1 MSDMFHDMERLNIE
15 FDILI
20 DAEEYEKL
28 YKSIILEDAAS
39 KGIKNFFADNGSHI
53 YSNDD
58 EDLASLLEKP
68 ETIVESYKRENKDD
82 TEIPFNPDDKN
93 EWDPL
98 FLAKYLR
105 AKILDKGTD
114 NYTKYLDDLVTYLQR
129 KLPYLS
135 PKTTKESI
143 LQSLYFQELSA
154 CGKPGREALGFA
166 IQAYDLLGNKND
178 VSIKEDKS
186 HYNLELYKLCA
197 KYNQGIGYSHS
208 NQHEE
213 ATSVFDEIIRRFSS
227 EKDDLF
233 KNKADPKDKGLWR
246 HFLYYPTILSK
257 AELLEDFQFSYHTI
271 ATVEELKEELKEQNE
286 TVTGNDEDGP
296 KLSLENI
303 FQIHNECMWK
313 NQLIKEALAYRDMGR
328 LKEAKDKIL
337 ELLFG
342 EDCNNIYLN
351 KIKECSEEIEEYLK
365 EIKIFFDSVEEEIK
379 KKNIKSKTLGLLFDY
394 FLSELEQNHVEE
406 SDSGRFKNVS
416 IELISQLKNQL
427 PGTKTSNDSNAFKL
441 FDNKQDRTSYY
452 QQSARFLKILSDRL
466 KKTEGEKERKEYFE
480 KIRKLYEELK
490 EYLLPDSKDFS
501 EENYRL
507 NLKDLGKYDY
517 NRYTESMEKFYR
529 NLTSCGFTNYSGDEK
544 KLLEDLNNFE
554 RQKSMLY
561 KFKELER
568 QQRIN
573 QINQLKNIYS
583 ACRHFPSCNNC
594 FDGLNKNAFDGVLKC
609 CSPTCCSHGKN
620 ESNTKLIAEDY
631 ENIMARENER
641 FLDYLK
647 HKSNHPV
654 YHCLKGKVHRSF
666 HFMGLQRWNSQTPTL
681 TLSQGGGYL
690 LYEQDENGDVILGIA
705 IDPGFDFVDNLFHMG
720 FTLNDIDFILL
731 SHAHL
736 DHIRDFEPII
746 SSLLDLHKRNKGAK
760 KKIHAVMTWGVYDKL
775 KHVITS
781 PSLREFLADTYIVD
795 INKDIKPEKKPEGIS
810 FRFTKDEDEKKFTSI
825 ISDDHD
831 RSKYIEIKPTYAY
844 HNDFSEISD
853 SYGYIVDFYGNEG
866 NNNNV
871 GNEPIFSFGYTGDTK
886 WHDSIPESYKGC
898 DGVCIHIGA
907 LIESENG
914 KKNKFEHYKGPQCDA
929 LIEKKQHPYLFGL
942 LRYLKKI
949 QEHNSV
955 NKNKLLLISEFGE
968 ELKGSI
974 RIDFIR
980 RLNELLKNGSESP
993 VCLPVDIGLNVVL
1006 ASQIENKES
1015 KNKKWEREHKV
1026 WCYGCEK
1033 FVDRR
1038 EVGYRHFSHGNND
1051 EALFYFCNT
1060 CLKSKPE
1067 NFFQNKMRLICEAGL
1082 PLEKAFENRK
1092 D

>member
-1 MSDMFHDMERLNIE
+1 
-15 FDILI
+15 
-20 DAEEYEKL
+20 
-28 YKSIILEDAAS
+28 
-39 KGIKNFFADNGSHI
+39 
-53 YSNDD
+53 
-58 EDLASLLEKP
+58 
-68 ETIVESYKRENKDD
+68 
-82 TEIPFNPDDKN
+82 
-93 EWDPL
+93 
-98 FLAKYLR
+98 
-105 AKILDKGTD
+105 
-114 NYTKYLDDLVTYLQR
+114 
-129 KLPYLS
+129 
-135 PKTTKESI
+135 
-143 LQSLYFQELSA
+143 
-154 CGKPGREALGFA
+154 
-166 IQAYDLLGNKND
+166 
-178 VSIKEDKS
+178 
-186 HYNLELYKLCA
+186 
-197 KYNQGIGYSHS
+197 
-208 NQHEE
+208 
-213 ATSVFDEIIRRFSS
+213 
-227 EKDDLF
+227 
-233 KNKADPKDKGLWR
+233 
-246 HFLYYPTILSK
+246 
-257 AELLEDFQFSYHTI
+257 
-271 ATVEELKEELKEQNE
+271 
-286 TVTGNDEDGP
+286 
-296 KLSLENI
+296 
-303 FQIHNECMWK
+303 
-313 NQLIKEALAYRDMGR
+313 
-328 LKEAKDKIL
+328 
-337 ELLFG
+337 
-342 EDCNNIYLN
+342 
-351 KIKECSEEIEEYLK
+351 
-365 EIKIFFDSVEEEIK
+365 
-379 KKNIKSKTLGLLFDY
+379 
-394 FLSELEQNHVEE
+394 
-406 SDSGRFKNVS
+406 
-416 IELISQLKNQL
+416 
-427 PGTKTSNDSNAFKL
+427 
-441 FDNKQDRTSYY
+441 
-452 QQSARFLKILSDRL
+452 
-466 KKTEGEKERKEYFE
+466 
-480 KIRKLYEELK
+480 
-490 EYLLPDSKDFS
+490 
-501 EENYRL
+501 
-507 NLKDLGKYDY
+507 
-517 NRYTESMEKFYR
+517 
-529 NLTSCGFTNYSGDEK
+529 
-544 KLLEDLNNFE
+544 
-554 RQKSMLY
+554 MLY